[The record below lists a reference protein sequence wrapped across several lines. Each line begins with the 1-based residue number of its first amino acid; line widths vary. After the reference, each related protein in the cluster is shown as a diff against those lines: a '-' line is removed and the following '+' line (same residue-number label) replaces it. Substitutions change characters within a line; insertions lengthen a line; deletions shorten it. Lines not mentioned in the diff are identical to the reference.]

1 MGIPHAMKTSKTI
14 FGNMFLFLLCSFSL
28 CGFLGCGGWGL
39 EGKDPNPPFRYIS
52 ADLTILTEIYTGD
65 YGDGRKA
72 VVKIIDPA
80 EVARLVKFFPGVGT
94 KQNSK
99 LDGLWEPEL
108 EVILTRVENGKN
120 ITVRVVAVDTNWSEG
135 RGDFLVRGNLKEY
148 LKNLVEGKTIT
159 ANKVKH

>member
-1 MGIPHAMKTSKTI
+1 MKTSKTI

-94 KQNSK
+94 KQKSD
-99 LDGLWEPEL
+99 LSGAWDPEL
-108 EVILTRVENGKN
+108 EVTLTQVEDGKYIRVH
-120 ITVRVVAVDTNWSEG
+120 VLAVDTNWSEG

-148 LKNLVEGKTIT
+148 LKNLVEGKTT
-159 ANKVKH
+159 KMPQNSK